1 MGKELYILKR
11 TTLSLMVIALV
22 AHDIAYGQKVHEYTI
37 DAGIGTHSITTDD
50 GNRTNILDIEGNSTE
65 AFVQGE
71 YFLTRHDAVTGGLF
85 YREKDYVKT
94 IADKNNKFYYSEAG
108 LKLGIRHFLLPHKWI
123 VQPFVGVNTYVNFLN
138 LNRSKG
144 TKTISGNGES
154 HDFNLKYDCQSSF
167 LSIGPQVGVD
177 VYIFKDI
184 ALGLEYDYSW
194 GLNGSNHLWKNDR
207 ESYDKNR
214 GQNIFLNLKVRLP
227 YREMSDKGRNNL
239 YQLIESLFEIGVR
252 NKYDK

>member
-1 MGKELYILKR
+1 MKKELYMLKR

-144 TKTISGNGES
+144 TKTISGNGEG

-167 LSIGPQVGVD
+167 LSIGPQAGVD

-227 YREMSDKGRNNL
+227 YREMSDKGQNNL

>member
-1 MGKELYILKR
+1 
-11 TTLSLMVIALV
+11 MVIALA

-108 LKLGIRHFLLPHKWI
+108 LKLGIRHFLFPHKWI

-144 TKTISGNGES
+144 TKTISGNGEG

>member
-1 MGKELYILKR
+1 MEKELYILKR
-11 TTLSLMVIALV
+11 TTLSLMVIALA

-108 LKLGIRHFLLPHKWI
+108 LKLGIRHFLFPHKWI

-144 TKTISGNGES
+144 TKTISGNGEG